1 MKLFV
6 TEPSLFA
13 TALVLRVMRSAR
25 PVSRGR
31 TAAAAAVLT
40 ALCLT
45 ATACGSSDAGGS
57 NSSSAVSTP
66 HAQKIDVK
74 GPLKAATT
82 FAKIDYAPRD
92 TAPDATTDG
101 TVVHPRSV
109 QLIYTAPDGT
119 AFAKLPVKQLGNP
132 TWVPVIDRRD
142 GWLHVLLP
150 SRPDGST
157 GWIKD
162 GAKLDTAH
170 TSSVIR
176 VDVDARRLTL
186 TKDGRQVGRW
196 TVAVGK
202 KQTPTPRGRTFLMAS
217 IIDAKQ
223 AKYTPIV
230 LPLGTHS
237 QTLDTFGGGPGTV
250 AMHGWTTDPSV
261 FGHAVSNGCIRVP
274 TAALTKLR
282 QVPLGSLVLIR

>member
-1 MKLFV
+1 MTFFV
-6 TEPSLFA
+6 TDRTRSTLRTA
-13 TALVLRVMRSAR
+13 VALVAF
-25 PVSRGR
+25 
-31 TAAAAAVLT
+31 AALV
-40 ALCLT
+40 
-45 ATACGSSDAGGS
+45 TACGSSDGAEP
-57 NSSSAVSTP
+57 SSSPPSVSTP
-66 HAQKIDVK
+66 HAKKVDVK

-82 FAKIDYAPRD
+82 FTTIEYAPKD
-92 TAPDATTDG
+92 TAPDAVTDG
-101 TVVHPRSV
+101 TVVHPKRV
-109 QLIYTAPDGT
+109 HRLYTAPDGT

-132 TWVPVIDRRD
+132 TWVPVIDRKD

-150 SRPDGST
+150 SRPNGST

-162 GAKLDTAH
+162 DAKLDTAH
-170 TSSVIR
+170 TASVVR
-176 VDVDARRLTL
+176 VNVDKRTLTL
-186 TKDGRQVGRW
+186 TKDGERVGRW
-196 TVAVGK
+196 TVAVGAK
-202 KQTPTPRGRTFLMAS
+202 KTPTPRGRTFLMAS

-274 TAALTKLR
+274 AAALKQLR
-282 QVPLGSLVLIR
+282 LVPLGSLVLIR

>member
-1 MKLFV
+1 
-6 TEPSLFA
+6 
-13 TALVLRVMRSAR
+13 MRPPR

-31 TAAAAAVLT
+31 TAATAAAFLA
-40 ALCLT
+40 ALALT
-45 ATACGSSDAGGS
+45 ATACGSSGAAQPP
-57 NSSSAVSTP
+57 SSPSVSTS
-66 HAQKIDVK
+66 AAKKIDVK
-74 GPLKAATT
+74 RPLKAATT
-82 FAKIDYAPRD
+82 FAKIKYAPKD

-101 TVVHPRSV
+101 TVVHPKHV
-109 QLIYTAPDGT
+109 HLLYTAPDGT

-132 TWVPVIDRRD
+132 TWVPVIDRKD

-157 GWIKD
+157 GWIKND
-162 GAKLDTAH
+162 AKLDTAH
-170 TSSVIR
+170 TTSVVH
-176 VDVDARRLTL
+176 VDVDARTLTL
-186 TKDGRQVGRW
+186 TKDGKRVARW

-250 AMHGWTTDPSV
+250 AMHGWTTDSSV

-282 QVPLGSLVLIR
+282 QVPLGSLVLIQ

>member
-1 MKLFV
+1 MKHHV
-6 TEPSLFA
+6 TKSSLFA
-13 TALVLRVMRSAR
+13 TATLL
-25 PVSRGR
+25 
-31 TAAAAAVLT
+31 AAL
-40 ALCLT
+40 AL
-45 ATACGSSDAGGS
+45 TACGSPDAAEPA
-57 NSSSAVSTP
+57 SSPTVSTP
-66 HAQKIDVK
+66 QAKKVDVK

-101 TVVHPRSV
+101 TVVHPQRV
-109 QLIYTAPDGT
+109 HLIYTAPGGT

-162 GAKLDTAH
+162 DAKLDTAH
-170 TSSVIR
+170 TSSVVH
-176 VDVDARRLTL
+176 VDVDARTLTL
-186 TKDGRQVGRW
+186 TTDGRKLGRW

-237 QTLDTFGGGPGTV
+237 PTLDTFGGGPGTV

-282 QVPLGSLVLIR
+282 QVPLGSLVLIQ